1 MEWQPIP
8 ILLPG
13 KFHGQRN
20 LVGYSPRGRA
30 RLSNFHCV
38 VKGPRTPSIPWGIFL
53 LLRALYVRYFSLSL
67 PQPMKTGSAELF
79 TV

>member
-1 MEWQPIP
+1 MEWQPTP

-13 KFHGQRN
+13 KFHGQRS
-20 LVGYSPRGRA
+20 LVGYSPWGRT
-30 RLSNFHCV
+30 RLSDFRCV
-38 VKGPRTPSIPWGIFL
+38 AKGPRTPSIPWGIFL

-67 PQPMKTGSAELF
+67 PQPVKIGSAELF